1 MDALGMKGKTAVV
14 TGAAQGIGE
23 ATALALAEQG
33 VNVAAIDTNE
43 DLLLGLTDR
52 LRQKG
57 VQAQGFAADV
67 SDSAA
72 VNDIIAAVERD
83 MGPIEILANVAGV
96 LRPGPVQSLSD
107 EDWDQTF
114 SVNST
119 GVFHVSRAVS
129 RYMIER
135 KKGAIVTVGS
145 NAAGVPRA
153 SMAAYAASKA
163 AAVMF
168 TKCLGLE
175 LAAIISAAT
184 SYLRVQRK
192 PTCSGRCGRT
202 RTEPGTSSEVRLIH
216 IKREFRFKSWRSL
229 LILQMPFCFWLLNRQ
244 TILRCMIYA
253 LMAALL

>member
-1 MDALGMKGKTAVV
+1 MWR
-14 TGAAQGIGE
+14 
-23 ATALALAEQG
+23 
-33 VNVAAIDTNE
+33 IDTNE

-72 VNDIIAAVERD
+72 VDDIIAAVERD

-96 LRPGPVQSLSD
+96 RGRVRVQSLSD

-145 NAAGVPRA
+145 NATGVPRA

-163 AAVMF
+163 APS
-168 TKCLGLE
+168 CLRNASDWSLRP
-175 LAAIISAAT
+175 IISAAT

-192 PTCSGRCGRT
+192 LTCGGAVAGRERSPGR
-202 RTEPGTSSEVRLIH
+202 H
-216 IKREFRFKSWRSL
+216 QRF
-229 LILQMPFCFWLLNRQ
+229 
-244 TILRCMIYA
+244 A
-253 LMAALL
+253 